1 MSYCLERAAYIDFCV
16 LFFSSPRNNTQ
27 VPNLHFDGF
36 SAWVTQKMDIIWKR
50 YGCWSCSV
58 LLFPRLYQLYNP
70 DLLFLPVQSLY
81 KRAKQTGDDWGYV
94 PSLKDTT
101 APLHAVELLW
111 PIFHLKHSELLGSQI
126 WTQPVHVASI
136 WMIRLPAS
144 AQSRETWFAM
154 ARICFVSPNLKLH
167 ATWPR
172 VFFWPLIY
180 ISNCTIHAWCGV
192 ALPPPLHISQSIQV
206 PKDVAVLFFS
216 SPAYISQKSVLRSY
230 AVALFSPSHIWNLD
244 LYFSQK
250 RRRAADV
257 ASAWSLCTIT
267 WPFEKSLLY
276 IFCKVSVQMLSLSQ
290 QMKHSA
296 PPKQFLSQ
304 PMSSVESPAS
314 LTPSH
319 KTIAQIH
326 NKFPP
331 QVLMGDGV
339 CESGRVKTYI
349 SFLKLVSK
357 ERTSSEML
365 SLKILYTQYICLK
378 SRRQDR
384 HVVCFSLLPGNMCLF
399 KILRYVVCS
408 SHLFTIKINFP
419 PYLCSLVLEFDQ
431 QNRQERFYADS
442 YVSKYESAAWCAA
455 CFFLEQIYTY
465 ILKRFKDIWVSFT
478 CASKERFVNSMC
490 GFFCFLIYLHIY
502 PQKLSNTRSSKKQ
515 MWGTMCSCGSNLKMT
530 VSCLFALLFRHK
542 KPPNHITMMSV
553 LLKRKRR

>member
-1 MSYCLERAAYIDFCV
+1 
-16 LFFSSPRNNTQ
+16 
-27 VPNLHFDGF
+27 
-36 SAWVTQKMDIIWKR
+36 
-50 YGCWSCSV
+50 
-58 LLFPRLYQLYNP
+58 
-70 DLLFLPVQSLY
+70 
-81 KRAKQTGDDWGYV
+81 
-94 PSLKDTT
+94 
-101 APLHAVELLW
+101 
-111 PIFHLKHSELLGSQI
+111 
-126 WTQPVHVASI
+126 
-136 WMIRLPAS
+136 
-144 AQSRETWFAM
+144 
-154 ARICFVSPNLKLH
+154 
-167 ATWPR
+167 
-172 VFFWPLIY
+172 
-180 ISNCTIHAWCGV
+180 
-192 ALPPPLHISQSIQV
+192 
-206 PKDVAVLFFS
+206 
-216 SPAYISQKSVLRSY
+216 
-230 AVALFSPSHIWNLD
+230 
-244 LYFSQK
+244 
-250 RRRAADV
+250 
-257 ASAWSLCTIT
+257 
-267 WPFEKSLLY
+267 
-276 IFCKVSVQMLSLSQ
+276 MLSLSQ

-442 YVSKYESAAWCAA
+442 YVSKYESAA
-455 CFFLEQIYTY
+455 
-465 ILKRFKDIWVSFT
+465 
-478 CASKERFVNSMC
+478 
-490 GFFCFLIYLHIY
+490 
-502 PQKLSNTRSSKKQ
+502 
-515 MWGTMCSCGSNLKMT
+515 
-530 VSCLFALLFRHK
+530 
-542 KPPNHITMMSV
+542 
-553 LLKRKRR
+553 